1 MKAWTPLFLLL
12 VAGVGLAAD
21 PGPTPAERP
30 RLTAELRSRVEAAPP
45 VSLFADPGTGT
56 GNGAVAM
63 APFWVVGAYSP
74 ILRRSDD
81 EAPKSQPFTWEEG
94 GTILKQRGPVF
105 TSELK
110 FQYDPRHKG
119 IDLLS
124 FSW

>member
-30 RLTAELRSRVEAAPP
+30 RLTAELRSRVEAASPASILANP
-45 VSLFADPGTGT
+45 SAGTGSGT
-56 GNGAVAM
+56 MAM

-74 ILRRSDD
+74 MLRRSDD
-81 EAPKSQPFTWEEG
+81 EAPRSQAFTWEEG
-94 GTILKQRGPVF
+94 GTILKQRGPLF

>member
-1 MKAWTPLFLLL
+1 MKAWTPLSLLL
-12 VAGVGLAAD
+12 VAGVGFAAD

-45 VSLFADPGTGT
+45 ASLFADPATSTGT
-56 GNGAVAM
+56 GAVAM

-81 EAPKSQPFTWEEG
+81 EAPKSQAFTWEEG
-94 GTILKQRGPVF
+94 GTILKQRGPIF

>member
-1 MKAWTPLFLLL
+1 MKAWPSISLLL
-12 VAGVGLAAD
+12 VAGVAIAAE
-21 PGPTPAERP
+21 PGPSPAERP

-45 VSLFADPGTGT
+45 LSILADPAPGA

-63 APFWVVGAYSP
+63 TPFWVVGAYSP

-81 EAPKSQPFTWEEG
+81 EAPKSQAFTWEEG
-94 GTILKQRGPVF
+94 GTILKQRGPLF

>member
-1 MKAWTPLFLLL
+1 MKAWLSLSLMLL
-12 VAGVGLAAD
+12 AGVAVAAE
-21 PGPTPAERP
+21 PRPSPAERP
-30 RLTAELRSRVEAAPP
+30 RLTAELRSSVEAVSP
-45 VSLFADPGTGT
+45 VSARPETAATT

-63 APFWVVGAYSP
+63 TPFWVVGAATP
-74 ILRRSDD
+74 LMRRLED
-81 EAPKSQPFTWEEG
+81 EAPKNQPFTWEDG
-94 GTILKQRGPVF
+94 GTLLKRTGPQF